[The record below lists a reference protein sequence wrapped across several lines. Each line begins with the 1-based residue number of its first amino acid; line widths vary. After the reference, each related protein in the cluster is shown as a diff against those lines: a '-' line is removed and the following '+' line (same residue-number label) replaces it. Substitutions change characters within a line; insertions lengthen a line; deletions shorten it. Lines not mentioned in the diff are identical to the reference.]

1 MNSQNDALNEPVY
14 IKGKN
19 NQKIRSKKCPFILLL
34 TYALL
39 RSLLDIYPTL
49 LSLANTTTEHEL
61 DGVSLIKEE
70 ENIRAVLAQYHAE
83 HMNVSGY
90 MIVQGDNKFIY
101 YSKHRYQLFNLKDDP
116 EELKEIHDE
125 NIARK
130 LRNEL
135 LRQIDIRRVT
145 KEVENYNKSSFLE
158 WRNQQGANYSNAIS
172 NLRWAEHFNQ
182 DKLKNLDL
190 IERWLYSLPS
200 ATLKLEQKRPK

>member
-1 MNSQNDALNEPVY
+1 
-14 IKGKN
+14 
-19 NQKIRSKKCPFILLL
+19 
-34 TYALL
+34 
-39 RSLLDIYPTL
+39 
-49 LSLANTTTEHEL
+49 
-61 DGVSLIKEE
+61 
-70 ENIRAVLAQYHAE
+70 
-83 HMNVSGY
+83 MNVSGY